1 MKEVLNHTKHLEVTF
16 DKLLSLLF
24 TDEEFNLI
32 CLAKDDAASLFSQRS
47 AWIKTS
53 DLVRE
58 GVTTENMALIHLLW
72 FQRAGRI
79 VIEDIDP
86 FSGAVCLH
94 LYFQDIEKEREQ
106 IRKNNCKS

>member
-1 MKEVLNHTKHLEVTF
+1 MKHLEVTF
-16 DKLLSLLF
+16 DRLFSLLF
-24 TDEEFNLI
+24 TDEEFDMI
-32 CLAKDDAASLFSQRS
+32 CQVKEDAASLFSRRS

-53 DLVRE
+53 DLAKE

-94 LYFQDIEKEREQ
+94 LSFQDIEIEREQ
-106 IRKNNCKS
+106 IRKNNNKS